1 MGVYFHSAIFGLR
14 DLIFWLRV
22 PYPPCDS
29 GKLESNH
36 LEEVGISPPTHLPP
50 NGQLLLFSE
59 IMIGFT
65 MGIFLH
71 FFVLHPRVPIFWI
84 KVVYHH
90 TNFVLKSQRP
100 AKKLIIDLR
109 PTYHPMGDFDFFPKS
124 TMGTQLHSAIFG
136 LRDPIFWLRVPCP
149 LYLRR
154 KNSR

>member
-71 FFVLHPRVPIFWI
+71 FFVLHARVPIFWI

-90 TNFVLKSQRP
+90 TNFVLKSQGP
-100 AKKLIIDLR
+100 GKKLTIDLR
-109 PTYHPMGDFDFFPKS
+109 PTYHPMANFDIFQKSHPARDFNFFV
-124 TMGTQLHSAIFG
+124 FG
-136 LRDPIFWLRVPCP
+136 LYDPIFWLRALHP
-149 LYLRR
+149 
-154 KNSR
+154 